1 MTITA
6 TQSPPSAL
14 GCQFTSGAYLDT
26 AVAADATI
34 TIGFTPRYVK
44 VINITDR
51 IAIEWWKDALSASAD
66 TCIKTAANG
75 TVTLETTNKGI
86 VVTAGAFKISSNATL
101 AVLVNSKQ
109 LAWVAYA

>member
-1 MTITA
+1 MAI
-6 TQSPPSAL
+6 TQSATVPSTR
-14 GCQFTSGAYLDT
+14 GCQLSTGAYLDT

-34 TIGFTPRYVK
+34 TIGHTPKYVC
-44 VINITDR
+44 VINATDR
-51 IAIEWWKDALSASAD
+51 IKIEWWNGMASD

-86 VVTAGAFKISSNATL
+86 VVGTGTFKISSNATL

-109 LAWVAYA
+109 LYWTAMS